1 MVLMILHDQFQA
13 TNTATNEDFTI
24 DCDMVV
30 MAVGSKKNT
39 LAVEGMNTP
48 IWNVGDCSKD
58 RTASIAEAVR
68 SGYHAANEI

>member
-13 TNTATNEDFTI
+13 MNTATNEDFTI

-39 LAVEGMNTP
+39 LDVEGMNTP
-48 IWNVGDCSKD
+48 IWYVGDCSK
-58 RTASIAEAVR
+58 R
-68 SGYHAANEI
+68 

>member
-1 MVLMILHDQFQA
+1 MILHDQFQA

-39 LAVEGMNTP
+39 LDVEGMNTP
-48 IWNVGDCSKD
+48 IWYVGDCSKKIEPQALLK
-58 RTASIAEAVR
+58 RYVR
-68 SGYHAANEI
+68 AIMQQMKSDA